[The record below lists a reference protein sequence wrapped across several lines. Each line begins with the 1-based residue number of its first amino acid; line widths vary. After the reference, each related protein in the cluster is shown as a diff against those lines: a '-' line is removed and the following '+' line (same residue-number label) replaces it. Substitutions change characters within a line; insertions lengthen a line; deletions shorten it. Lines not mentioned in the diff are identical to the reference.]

1 MRILAVISG
10 EYGRRH
16 VDNIRAHG
24 PADWTVEVWK
34 APSVL
39 PPVIDYPED
48 YLPDE
53 FPPADLILSFGE
65 HPGVAELLPDIAR
78 MTGARAVIAAV
89 DSEAW
94 LPRGLA
100 RQLRG
105 WLQNM
110 GVACVTPKPLCS
122 LTDTHYSISRRQRIE
137 YDHPLIAEFAR
148 HFGQPNLCIIV
159 DPESRRI
166 TSAEVLR
173 DAVCGC
179 ARYVSQRLVGVSAD
193 DAEERAGLLHHH
205 YPCLASMGVDSDY
218 GDTLMH
224 ISGNLLKNNVRP
236 QVKPF
241 KDIRYMRTAERSDSH
256 PPNVPPPA

>member
-1 MRILAVISG
+1 MRILAILSG
-10 EYGRRH
+10 EYGQRH

-24 PADWTVEVWK
+24 PADWVVEVWR
-34 APSVL
+34 APAVL

-48 YLPDE
+48 HLPDE
-53 FPPADLILSFGE
+53 LPPADLILSFGE

-78 MTGARAVIAAV
+78 MTGGQAVIAAV
-89 DSEAW
+89 DSEVW

-105 WLQNM
+105 WLQDM
-110 GVACVTPKPLCS
+110 DVVGVTPKPLCS
-122 LTDTHYSISRRQRIE
+122 LTDTHYSIARRQRIE
-137 YDHPLIAEFAR
+137 YGDPRIAEFAR
-148 HFGQPNLCIIV
+148 YFGMPDLSITV
-159 DPESRRI
+159 DPESRLI

-179 ARYVSQRLVGVSAD
+179 ARYVAVRLVGVSAD
-193 DAEERAGLLHHH
+193 DAEEKAGLLHHH
-205 YPCLASMGVDSDY
+205 YPCLATMGIDSDF

-224 ISGNLLKNNVRP
+224 ISGNLLKNNVRA

-241 KDIRYMRTAERSDSH
+241 RDIRYLKTAERSE
-256 PPNVPPPA
+256 

>member
-10 EYGRRH
+10 EYGQRH

-24 PADWTVEVWK
+24 PKDWTVEVWQ
-34 APSVL
+34 APAVL

-48 YLPDE
+48 YLPDAL
-53 FPPADLILSFGE
+53 PPADLILSFGE
-65 HPGVAELLPDIAR
+65 HPGVAELLPGIVR

-105 WLQNM
+105 WLQDM
-110 GVACVTPKPLCS
+110 GVVCVTPKPLCS
-122 LTDTHYSISRRQRIE
+122 LTETHYSIGRRQRIE
-137 YDHPLIAEFAR
+137 YDAPLIAEFAH
-148 HFGQPNLCIIV
+148 HFGQPDLRVTV
-159 DPESRRI
+159 DPISRRI

-173 DAVCGC
+173 DSVCGC
-179 ARYVSQRLVGVSAD
+179 ARYVAQRLVGISAD
-193 DAEERAGLLHHH
+193 DAEQEAGLLHHH
-205 YPCLASMGVDSDY
+205 YPCLATMGVDTDY

-224 ISGNLLKNNVRP
+224 ISGNLLKSNVGAE
-236 QVKPF
+236 VKPL
-241 KDIRYMRTAERSDSH
+241 KHVRYMKTAARGDT
-256 PPNVPPPA
+256 